1 MVSHIHNWLTR
12 MAPGTVAREYLAVG
26 VMSSGMPI
34 RIPVTLVKGASAGP
48 CLWVNGQVHGNELNG
63 VVAAV
68 QFGCGL
74 NPARLSGTVVITP
87 TANPLAMDSRMK
99 TAPQDLQD
107 LDQTFPGNVVGL
119 LTHRLAAALFD
130 EVRSVANCLV
140 NLHTMGSVNESKP
153 YSVYKSFP
161 GSTVSEAQLLR
172 MMAFFEPS
180 VACRMDVGG
189 AGELPGN
196 IAGALDYQCL
206 ALNIP
211 AFMVELG
218 QGSWYTHENV
228 ALAVTGLR
236 RLAQYLGIVPAGT
249 VTGPVHRTLRRVTRR
264 QWVMNRCGG
273 LFLTD
278 CLAGQIV
285 PKHQPLGRVL
295 DLYGQ
300 EQEVVTLAN
309 DAIVIGMRRDPVV
322 HTGDRVAFVATQWD
336 TCTIVDDKV

>member
-1 MVSHIHNWLTR
+1 MSKIKNLLTQMV
-12 MAPGTVAREYLAVG
+12 PGTVAHDHLAIG
-26 VMSSGMPI
+26 SMSSGMPI
-34 RIPVTLVKGASAGP
+34 HIPVTLVKGAQDSP

-74 NPARLSGTVVITP
+74 DPAGLSGSVVITP
-87 TANPLAMDSRMK
+87 TANPLGLDNRTK

-107 LDQTFPGNVVGL
+107 LDQTFPGNPNGL
-119 LTHRLAAALFD
+119 ITNRLAFALFE
-130 EVRSVANCLV
+130 EVRGVANCLV
-140 NLHTMGSVNESKP
+140 NLHTMGSVNDSKP
-153 YSVYKSFP
+153 YTVYKIFP
-161 GSTVSEAQLLR
+161 GSSVSENQLLR
-172 MMAFFEPS
+172 MMSFFEPS

-218 QGSWYTHENV
+218 QGSWYTPENV
-228 ALAVTGLR
+228 ELAVTGLR
-236 RLAQYLGIVPAGT
+236 RLAQYLGIVPATT
-249 VTGPVHRTLRRVTRR
+249 VAWPRRETLRRVTRR
-264 QWVMNRCGG
+264 QWVTNRHGG

-278 CLAGQIV
+278 CVPGQIV
-285 PKHQPLGRVL
+285 PGTQPLGRVL
-295 DLYGQ
+295 NLYGKLL
-300 EQEVVTLAN
+300 ETVALTT
-309 DAIVIGMRRDPVV
+309 DAVVIGTRSDPVV

-336 TCTIVDDKV
+336 ECRLPDGQ